1 MIIISDN
8 SALSALAEIGLLEL
22 LPSLFGEVTI
32 PEAVRREC
40 EHEGAPQALRDWIA
54 GTPEWIWIS
63 TDPETFLP
71 ETANLG
77 PGEASAISLAWE
89 HRWDSR
95 LILDE
100 KRGRRVAGALGLQ
113 MTGVLGVIGEAAKQ
127 GLVDF
132 DDAVSRLESVGFNM
146 SDAVVEAVRSRLG

>member
-22 LPSLFGEVTI
+22 LRSLFGEVTI

-40 EHEGAPQALRDWIA
+40 EDAGAPQALRDWIA
-54 GTPEWIWIS
+54 GMPEWIRIS
-63 TDPETFLP
+63 KDPETILP

-77 PGEASAISLAWE
+77 PGEASSISLGWE
-89 HRWDSR
+89 HRCNSC

-113 MTGVLGVIGEAAKQ
+113 MTGVLGIIGEAAKQ

-132 DDAVSRLESVGFNM
+132 DDAVSRLESVGFHM
-146 SDAVVEAVRSRLG
+146 SDAVVEAVRMRLG